1 MAISVSVPKDLSKIK
16 TKVAL
21 NLTKRQI
28 ICFGAGI
35 CLAVPIFFISKK
47 VFGVEGGAVL
57 CMFSASPFFLLGMY
71 EKNGVPAEKLL
82 YYSIRRKMLRP
93 MERPKDMLSKY
104 EKEERKEN
112 IRKEI
117 AILESKAASTG
128 DRKRNQ
134 KRN

>member
-35 CLAVPIFFISKK
+35 ALAVPMFFITKPLL
-47 VFGVEGGAVL
+47 GTEAGAMI
-57 CMFSASPFFLLGMY
+57 CMACLFPFFLLGMY

-82 YYSIRRKMLRP
+82 YYSIRRKVLRP
-93 MERPKDMLSKY
+93 EIRPRSDKTRF
-104 EKEERKEN
+104 EEEETKKKV
-112 IRKEI
+112 RKEI
-117 AILESKAASTG
+117 AELERKAAKGGRRTKNSA
-128 DRKRNQ
+128 
-134 KRN
+134 

>member
-35 CLAVPIFFISKK
+35 AIAVPVFFLTKP
-47 VFGVEGGAVL
+47 VLGTEGSAIV
-57 CMFSASPFFLLGMY
+57 CMACLFPFFLLGMY

-82 YYSIRRKMLRP
+82 YYSIRRKVIGPEIRP
-93 MERPKDMLSKY
+93 RINRTRF
-104 EKEERKEN
+104 EEEENRKKV
-112 IRKEI
+112 RKEI
-117 AILESKAASTG
+117 KALERKAASG
-128 DRKRNQ
+128 GRRN
-134 KRN
+134 KDNA

>member
-35 CLAVPIFFISKK
+35 ICAVPIFFLSKK
-47 VFGVEGGAVL
+47 VFGIEGGALL

-82 YYSIRRKMLRP
+82 YYSIRRKFLRP
-93 MERPKDMLSKY
+93 EIRLKDEKTSF
-104 EKEERKEN
+104 EKEDDLKN

-117 AILESKAASTG
+117 AKLESKAAKG
-128 DRKRNQ
+128 GGRKRD
-134 KRN
+134 

>member
-16 TKVAL
+16 TKLAL

-35 CLAVPIFFISKK
+35 VCEVPVFFLTKP
-47 VFGVEGGAVL
+47 VFGVEGGALL

-82 YYSIRRKMLRP
+82 FYAIRHDYLR
-93 MERPKDMLSKY
+93 EQQRPKDTLTRF
-104 EKEERKEN
+104 EKEERKEKV
-112 IRKEI
+112 RKEI
-117 AILESKAASTG
+117 RALEEKAAKK
-128 DRKRNQ
+128 RKRT
-134 KRN
+134 